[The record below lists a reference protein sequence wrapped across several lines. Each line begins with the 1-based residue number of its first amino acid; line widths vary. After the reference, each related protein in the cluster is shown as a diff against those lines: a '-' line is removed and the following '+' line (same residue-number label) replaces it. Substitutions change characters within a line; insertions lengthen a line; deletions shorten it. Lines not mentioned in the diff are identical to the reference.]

1 MKITNDVETYL
12 KTKYS
17 NIQKTLTDC
26 SRRDDGDKTPLI
38 ISNYDAI
45 CYDDVAKAVC
55 ASNNIWATADAL
67 IFDRSGKKDEVI
79 FMEFKSGF
87 LDQISKDD
95 MKAKWIKCPEDESKC
110 CQALNDLKDEYIG
123 VFYKKRKIEKE
134 ELVLSVKQKIHES
147 IKLFEVFI
155 DSHGPLSVKPIKSKF
170 ILVCDTY
177 YLVPPT
183 ESHMNIGQM
192 LSQNAA
198 VSGKRKKMN
207 ETKSIRKSFDR
218 YKQKDSEENAYF
230 FDDVDVWNTDDFN
243 NSMYCI

>member
-1 MKITNDVETYL
+1 MKITNDVENYL
-12 KTKYS
+12 LTKYP
-17 NIQKTLTDC
+17 NTKKYLTDC
-26 SRRDDGDKTPLI
+26 SRANDKNQTHLI
-38 ISNYDAI
+38 TSKYIAIS
-45 CYDDVAKAVC
+45 YDDIAKIFT
-55 ASNNIWATADAL
+55 SPNNTWATADAL
-67 IFDRSGKKDEVI
+67 IFDRSGNEDEVI

-155 DSHGPLSVKPIKSKF
+155 HSHGLLSAKPIKSKF

-207 ETKSIRKSFDR
+207 KTKSIRKSFDR
-218 YKQKDSEENAYF
+218 YKQKDSEKNAYF
-230 FDDVDVWNTDDFN
+230 FDDVDVWNIDDFN
-243 NSMYCI
+243 NSKYCI